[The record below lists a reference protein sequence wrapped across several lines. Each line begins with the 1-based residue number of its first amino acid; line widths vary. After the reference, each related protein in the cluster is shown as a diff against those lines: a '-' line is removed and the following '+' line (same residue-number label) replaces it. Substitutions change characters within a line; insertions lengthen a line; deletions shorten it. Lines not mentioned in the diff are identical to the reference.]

1 MTTTSDPL
9 HALYTDEAEVR
20 SELARVQDICHGCR
34 QCIDLC
40 GSFPTLFDML
50 DRMSKPSAG
59 LLTPA
64 EQDQVVSECV
74 HCTLCA
80 VDCPYGPQQND
91 RSRNGSAGNG
101 AAAQQADVD
110 VPRLMLRA
118 RAMQFEHGH
127 LAGTGKKAARV
138 LARPDRVG
146 RIATRVPSIANAVIG
161 SKTGSRRR
169 RLLARLTGVS
179 ADRHLGTFA
188 AQRFSAWFRER
199 PTIKLHRRQAAVMVF
214 PTCLVEYQA
223 TSIGKDLVKVYERN
237 GVECGVSS
245 ARCCGAPLLHAGD
258 IAAFRK
264 VAEKNLSQLATEIR
278 DGKDIVVPQPACAHV
293 LTVDSVEHVSS
304 VDARVDAALVAEHTY
319 DASGYLVGLHR
330 GDDYVLDTDF
340 EGETHRRITYQ
351 ASSHMRARGVGYP
364 SRDLMRLTGAR
375 IEVIQEPSGVGG
387 IWSLRTRTDADDSTT
402 QRLAER
408 VAAGTGGVVAS
419 DSHLASL
426 AIAER
431 TGMMPIHPL
440 QVVARAY
447 GIPDEI

>member
-1 MTTTSDPL
+1 MTTTYDPF
-9 HALYTDEAEVR
+9 HPQYTDEADVR

-34 QCIDLC
+34 RCVDFC
-40 GSFPTLFDML
+40 GSFPTLFEML
-50 DRMSKPSAG
+50 DEMSEPSAG

-64 EQDQVVSECV
+64 QQDHVVSECV

-80 VDCPYGPQQND
+80 FECPYGSGVHD
-91 RSRNGSAGNG
+91 
-101 AAAQQADVD
+101 ADVD

-127 LAGTGKKAARV
+127 LGVTSKIAARV

-146 RIATRVPSIANAVIG
+146 RVAARLTGAANAVIG
-161 SKTGSRRR
+161 STSGSRRR

-188 AQRFSAWFRER
+188 VQRFSAWFRER
-199 PTIKLHRRQAAVMVF
+199 PTIKLHRRQAAVTLF
-214 PTCLVEYQA
+214 PTCIVEYQA
-223 TSIGKDLVKVYERN
+223 PSIGKDLVKVYERN
-237 GVECGVSS
+237 GVECSVSS

-264 VAEKNLSQLATEIR
+264 VAEKNVAQLAAEIR
-278 DGKDIVVPQPACAHV
+278 AGTDIVVPQPACAHV
-293 LTVDSVEHVSS
+293 LTVDSGEHLSGA
-304 VDARVDAALVAEHTY
+304 DARADAALVAEHTY
-319 DASGYLVGLHR
+319 DAAGYLMSLHR
-330 GDDYVLDTDF
+330 GDHFVLDTDF

-351 ASSHMRARGVGYP
+351 ASSHVRARGRGYP
-364 SRDLMRLTGAR
+364 SRDLMRLTGAK

-387 IWSLRTRTDADDSTT
+387 IWSLRTRGVVDDSTT
-402 QRLAER
+402 QRLVER
-408 VAAGTGGVVAS
+408 VAVGTGGVVAT

-426 AIAER
+426 AVAGR
-431 TGMMPIHPL
+431 TGLTPVHPL

-447 GIPDEI
+447 GIPAEA